1 MNKYTKNMLWFN
13 LSKIITF
20 TVIAFMTILTI
31 SVATSCTTTNDLSQY
46 HNHKSYPCDFTN

>member
-31 SVATSCTTTNDLSQY
+31 SVATSCTTTNSLSQY
-46 HNHKSYPCDFTN
+46 HNHKSYPCAFTN